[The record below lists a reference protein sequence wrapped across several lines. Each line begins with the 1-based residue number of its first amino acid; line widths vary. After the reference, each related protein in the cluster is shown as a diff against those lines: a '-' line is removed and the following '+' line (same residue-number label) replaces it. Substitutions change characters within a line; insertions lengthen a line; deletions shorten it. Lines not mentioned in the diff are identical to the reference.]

1 MYLSYSGL
9 IVAYPRNDHG
19 ISHPGRRPGTVRV
32 EQTIL
37 AEPGAIVSWSFWSR
51 NGKKNLTW
59 MASFFQWG
67 EPFIIILRHH
77 KRSIRRN
84 WCRIIQQ
91 TAFLL
96 LQQLK
101 MMATMFSF
109 RFCPPY
115 GSRYAQIGVEAWTL
129 NLPSLCWCGSRIDC
143 ANELRDHVIPAYWGL
158 AQSCSQVIV
167 RTVCFHCIKPVL
179 SGCRRHSSNTEQF
192 HGSCGLVTAPN
203 GLQTQEPDKQ
213 VYILTAAPWWHRI
226 SASVQHLSF
235 RSPCPAGLRAVA
247 C

>member
-1 MYLSYSGL
+1 
-9 IVAYPRNDHG
+9 
-19 ISHPGRRPGTVRV
+19 
-32 EQTIL
+32 
-37 AEPGAIVSWSFWSR
+37 
-51 NGKKNLTW
+51 

-91 TAFLL
+91 TVFLL

-226 SASVQHLSF
+226 SALCSICRLGHRAPLGFGRLLARATGFGDGLWPKLLGPRGPATLSDQAI
-235 RSPCPAGLRAVA
+235 SCW
-247 C
+247 